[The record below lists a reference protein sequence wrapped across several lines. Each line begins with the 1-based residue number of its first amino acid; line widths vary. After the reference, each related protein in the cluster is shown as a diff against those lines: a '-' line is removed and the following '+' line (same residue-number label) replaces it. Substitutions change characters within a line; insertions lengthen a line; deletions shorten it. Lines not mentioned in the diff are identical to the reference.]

1 MKSNVAIDQ
10 QLESMFHAPLG
21 DFASRRIVIWHDPDG
36 EFADEFAGLAGGD
49 GLLDGLLER
58 PVHCVDVHDG
68 NTFET
73 RLDVCR
79 RLRGDDFLLYRRRP
93 HAQLDGD
100 WFADVE
106 LYAEHFQA
114 DYLSLLIQDLGADDS
129 PEVRASLQQM
139 KAFFASKERVG
150 RFKKAMPE
158 PHGAGDIVRG
168 VLAVVFGAPEAGVA
182 RSIIAFLMKR
192 DEAAYNPAAVDDVLA
207 RLEKFGAREPFA
219 RLVRSAAG
227 YEGELEDLDALG
239 AHLLVTALAA
249 TMPATAL
256 AGLEAHLSAGN
267 AQLCLGIVREWAS
280 SRDENEMF
288 VLHDLCRTVEEEL
301 HLARRFADMP
311 LDQLLDSDVFPSI
324 DEAILGDLMG
334 SLAQGSDRRAEAK
347 RVVQTRR
354 DMAWREPMAPFYDCV
369 AAAVEI
375 QDFQRTHAGAFAQT
389 STQEIWRLY
398 TEDWWRMDAA
408 YRAFL
413 DAFARCISMGVY
425 ALEDKVRELAD
436 WVDRAYA
443 QWFLTGSNSAWVAA
457 SKDAWETRGFV
468 DGIPLQ
474 RRFFDDT
481 VASELHAAKRVMVII
496 SDGMRYEVARQLAE
510 QLERET
516 RGQAS
521 VSAMQSVFPS
531 ITQFGMAA
539 LLPHRHLA
547 YSEATGEVS
556 ADGRPTKT
564 LEDRQSVLRERVG
577 ASAAIRYGDLLKM
590 GRADRKR
597 FASDLE
603 LVYVYHN
610 VIDAAGHGETSGQGV
625 FDACGDAVRDIVALV
640 RIAINDMGIG
650 RVLVTSDH
658 GFLFTRADIP
668 EMDQAS
674 RGDVAGRVRKVERR
688 FLIAEPDASSE
699 LFVNMDMEDVDGGAY
714 TWWAPRDCVRIKC
727 PGSKNYVHG
736 GVSLQELCVPVLRFR
751 NLRSGAK
758 GYVEKE
764 FAQIQLLST
773 SRRITTAVFF
783 VELYQKDRVA
793 DKVLPCDYE
802 LVLTDSSGNE
812 VSDRCLVRADN
823 PSAQDADRR
832 MKARLSLKSGRAWSA
847 SEAYF
852 LVARNTQT
860 GETCWTEQY
869 SIEIAFA
876 PSVDFGF

>member
-1 MKSNVAIDQ
+1 MESNVV
-10 QLESMFHAPLG
+10 ESLVERFHAPLG

-36 EFADEFAGLAGGD
+36 EFADEFAALAGDD
-49 GLLDGLLER
+49 GLLDGPFER
-58 PVHCVDVHDG
+58 PVHCIDVHDG
-68 NTFET
+68 NTFEA

-79 RLRGDDFLLYRRRP
+79 RLRDDDFLLYRRRP
-93 HAQLDGD
+93 WAQLDGD

-114 DYLSLLIQDLGADDS
+114 DYLSLLIQDLGADDT
-129 PEVRASLQQM
+129 PEVRSALQQM
-139 KAFFASKERVG
+139 KAFFASKERVA
-150 RFKKAMPE
+150 RFKKAMSE
-158 PHGAGDIVRG
+158 PHGAGDVVSG
-168 VLAVVFGAPEAGVA
+168 VLAVVFGAHEAGVA
-182 RSIIAFLMKR
+182 RLAIAFLMKR
-192 DEAAYNPAAVDDVLA
+192 DEAAYDPAAVDDVLA
-207 RLEKFGAREPFA
+207 RLEKFGARDPFA
-219 RLVRSAAG
+219 RLVRSAVG
-227 YEGELEDLDALG
+227 YEGDLGDLDALG

-249 TMPATAL
+249 TMPAQAL
-256 AGLEAHLSAGN
+256 AGLEARMSPGN

-280 SRDENEMF
+280 SRDENEAF
-288 VLHDLCRTVEEEL
+288 VLHDLCRTVEEKL

-311 LDQLLDSDVFPSI
+311 LDQLIGSDVFPAI
-324 DEAILGDLMG
+324 DEVILGDLMG
-334 SLAQGSDRRAEAK
+334 SLAQGSDRREEAK
-347 RVVQTRR
+347 RVVRTRR
-354 DMAWREPMAPFYDCV
+354 DMAWREPMAPYYDCV
-369 AAAVEI
+369 SAAVEI
-375 QDFQRTHAGAFAQT
+375 QGFQRAHAGAFAQT
-389 STQEIWRLY
+389 SPQEIWKLY
-398 TEDWWRMDAA
+398 TEDWWRMDSA

-413 DAFARCISMGVY
+413 DAYARCITAGVY
-425 ALEDKVRELAD
+425 ALEDKVRELAE
-436 WVDRAYA
+436 WVDRVYA
-443 QWFLTGSNSAWVAA
+443 QWFLSEANAAWVAA
-457 SKDAWETRGFV
+457 SKSAWESRGFV
-468 DGIPLQ
+468 DSIPLQ

-481 VASELHAAKRVMVII
+481 VTSELHAAKRVMVIV

-547 YSEATGEVS
+547 YSEATGEV
-556 ADGRPTKT
+556 AVDGLPTKT
-564 LEDRQSVLRERVG
+564 LEDRQNVLRGRVP

-590 GRADRKR
+590 SRSERKR
-597 FASDLE
+597 YASDLE

-625 FDACGDAVRDIVALV
+625 FDACGDAVRDIVTLV
-640 RIAINDMGIG
+640 RIAVNDMGIS
-650 RVLVTSDH
+650 RVVVTSDH

-674 RGDVAGRVRKVERR
+674 RHDVSGRVRKVERR

-758 GYVEKE
+758 GYVDKE
-764 FAQIQLLST
+764 FAQVRLLST

-783 VELYQKDRVA
+783 VDLYQRDRVA
-793 DKVLPCDYE
+793 GKVLPCDYE
-802 LVLTDSSGNE
+802 LVFTDASGNE

-823 PSAQDADRR
+823 PSDQDADRR
-832 MKARLSLKSGRAWSA
+832 IKARFSLKSGRSWSA

-852 LVARNTQT
+852 LVARNVQT